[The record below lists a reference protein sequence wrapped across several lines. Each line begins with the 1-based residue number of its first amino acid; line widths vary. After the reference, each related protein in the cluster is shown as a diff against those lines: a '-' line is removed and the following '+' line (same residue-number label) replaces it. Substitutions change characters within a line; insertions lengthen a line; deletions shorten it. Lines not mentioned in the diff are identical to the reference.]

1 MAIDTLVT
9 AQTVHDTLRKH
20 LLVDGFEFV
29 LDLKNSKNGY
39 LRDAVSGQSFLDF
52 FTFFA
57 SNPVGLNHP
66 KLLDEAF
73 VKKMGHIAIHNPSNS
88 DLYTQE
94 MAEFVSTFSR
104 VGIPSY
110 MPYAFFVAGGAL
122 AVENALK
129 VAFDWKVQMN
139 FRKGYR
145 TERGHRILHFQEAF
159 HGRTGYTMSLTNT
172 DPNKVKYYPKFDW
185 PRILNPKMRFPM
197 TEEVTHKVIA
207 DEKLAIAQAE
217 RYFEMY
223 KDDIAAIILEP
234 IQGEGGVRPLPG
246 DFLRALRALCDER
259 DLLLFYDEVQ
269 CGLGRTGGWCGWH
282 AAGAMDA
289 APDAVSWAKGIGGG
303 FPLGAFWVREKFANL
318 LGPGTH
324 GTTYGGSPLACA
336 ASNAVFDTIEKEDLL
351 ANARARGA
359 QLTAAVQNLP
369 HVREVRGAGLLLGVE
384 VENLPPLEGEEGPA
398 ALRLTKRLIKAG
410 LLVVPAGEQTIRLLP
425 PLNVTA
431 AECEEAAQI
440 LHDVLAESRP

>member
-1 MAIDTLVT
+1 MSPRPPAPTTAELYERYVIPTYARFPLALVRGEGTRVWDEDGRSYLDFTSGIAVNALGHAHPALQKALATQAATLVHT
-9 AQTVHDTLRKH
+9 SNLYLTRPQAELAARLAAFVGHPGKIFFCNSGAEANEGLFKLARKH
-20 LLVDGFEFV
+20 GAGRHEIITLDG
-29 LDLKNSKNGY
+29 S
-39 LRDAVSGQSFLDF
+39 
-52 FTFFA
+52 
-57 SNPVGLNHP
+57 
-66 KLLDEAF
+66 
-73 VKKMGHIAIHNPSNS
+73 
-88 DLYTQE
+88 
-94 MAEFVSTFSR
+94 
-104 VGIPSY
+104 
-110 MPYAFFVAGGAL
+110 
-122 AVENALK
+122 
-129 VAFDWKVQMN
+129 
-139 FRKGYR
+139 
-145 TERGHRILHFQEAF
+145 F
-159 HGRTGYTMSLTNT
+159 HGRTLGGIAATGQL
-172 DPNKVKYYPKFDW
+172 KVKLGFGPPLDGF
-185 PRILNPKMRFPM
+185 LNVPARL
-197 TEEVTHKVIA
+197 ECVLHAVS
-207 DEKLAIAQAE
+207 E
-217 RYFEMY
+217 RT
-223 KDDIAAIILEP
+223 AAIMVEP
-234 IQGEGGVRPLPG
+234 IQGEGGVRPLPAE
-246 DFLRALRALCDER
+246 FLRALRALCDER

-336 ASNAVFDTIEKEDLL
+336 ASNAVFDTIEKEELL

-359 QLTAAVQNLP
+359 QLTATVQDFP
-369 HVREVRGAGLLLGVE
+369 QVREVRGAGLLLGVE

-440 LHDVLAESRP
+440 LHDVLAESRT

>member
-1 MAIDTLVT
+1 MWDEDGRSYLDFTSGIAVNALGHAHPALQKALATQAATLVHTSNLYLTRPQAELAARLT
-9 AQTVHDTLRKH
+9 AFVGHPGKIFFCNSGAEANEGLFKLARKH
-20 LLVDGFEFV
+20 GAGRHEIITLDG
-29 LDLKNSKNGY
+29 S
-39 LRDAVSGQSFLDF
+39 
-52 FTFFA
+52 
-57 SNPVGLNHP
+57 
-66 KLLDEAF
+66 
-73 VKKMGHIAIHNPSNS
+73 
-88 DLYTQE
+88 
-94 MAEFVSTFSR
+94 
-104 VGIPSY
+104 
-110 MPYAFFVAGGAL
+110 
-122 AVENALK
+122 
-129 VAFDWKVQMN
+129 
-139 FRKGYR
+139 
-145 TERGHRILHFQEAF
+145 F
-159 HGRTGYTMSLTNT
+159 HGRTLGGIAATGQL
-172 DPNKVKYYPKFDW
+172 KVKLGFGPPLDGF
-185 PRILNPKMRFPM
+185 LNVPARL
-197 TEEVTHKVIA
+197 ECVLHAVS
-207 DEKLAIAQAE
+207 E
-217 RYFEMY
+217 RT
-223 KDDIAAIILEP
+223 AAIMVEP
-234 IQGEGGVRPLPG
+234 IQGEGGVRPLPAE
-246 DFLRALRALCDER
+246 FLRALRALCDER

-289 APDAVSWAKGIGGG
+289 VPDAVSWAKGIGGG

-336 ASNAVFDTIEKEDLL
+336 ASNAVFDTIEKEELL

-359 QLTAAVQNLP
+359 QLTAAVQNFP

-440 LHDVLAESRP
+440 LHNVLAQSRT